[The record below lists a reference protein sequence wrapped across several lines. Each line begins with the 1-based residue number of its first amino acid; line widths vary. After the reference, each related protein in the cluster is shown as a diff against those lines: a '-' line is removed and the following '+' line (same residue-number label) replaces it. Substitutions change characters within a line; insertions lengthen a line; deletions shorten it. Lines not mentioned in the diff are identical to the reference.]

1 MVEKFSKEL
10 LFELRN
16 FIPIDELIKTLRI
29 SNQKKE
35 GVFRFLCPFC
45 QEFNTSV
52 KPTTNLARCFNCSK
66 NFNTIDLTMKI
77 TKKDFRESV
86 KYLIA
91 FKERFVKEG
100 LNLKPEDNE
109 KKGAVDIKTLISLA
123 LQKINQQGNL

>member
-1 MVEKFSKEL
+1 
-10 LFELRN
+10 
-16 FIPIDELIKTLRI
+16 
-29 SNQKKE
+29 
-35 GVFRFLCPFC
+35 
-45 QEFNTSV
+45 
-52 KPTTNLARCFNCSK
+52 
-66 NFNTIDLTMKI
+66 MKI
-77 TKKDFRESV
+77 TKKEFRESV